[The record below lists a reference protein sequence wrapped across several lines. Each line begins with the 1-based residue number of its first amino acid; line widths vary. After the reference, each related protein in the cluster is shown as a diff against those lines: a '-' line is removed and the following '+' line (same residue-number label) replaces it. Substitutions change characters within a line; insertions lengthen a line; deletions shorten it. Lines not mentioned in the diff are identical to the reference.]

1 MSEKD
6 IEKAPL
12 PLCHHET
19 CMREAR
25 AREFALGIGKGC
37 GICSR
42 HGATIE
48 VVWKNCSHERCTDI
62 AIKGHHCKI
71 HSKVMKNRNRRKT
84 KSQSDLQRE
93 LDQFVAENRH
103 NLDHFKQAY
112 RNQTNAWYLE
122 HRMWG
127 KSYKEAEACRAI
139 IRENKEFASKQ
150 KKIIN
155 LESAI
160 RRKRHQEG
168 GYCRDER
175 CRRKYCKEERRRI
188 KLKAEKEEKMRQRL
202 LARKEPTLEE
212 RRRKYWRCPNGVS
225 GCHELLEREYK
236 NLATT
241 GREPCDLSLLC
252 KDCRAIEWEEWNARE
267 EGIERLKPHLTWHCY
282 RMLKPDT
289 PRKRRVVLG
298 VLKEGKK
305 IVAWP
310 DWRDDMTH
318 LLVQTQQT
326 EALKKGA
333 YNPGVYCK
341 AHYKSISDSEFE
353 LIGVCP
359 PYYSEWQKAGEL
371 DQDRE
376 LYWNDY
382 IFTSKSKHK
391 LCTKVSIGVP

>member
-1 MSEKD
+1 MSKQEVNINK
-6 IEKAPL
+6 
-12 PLCHHET
+12 LCHDDM

-25 AREFALGIGKGC
+25 AREFALGIGKGV
-37 GICSR
+37 GTCSR
-42 HGATIE
+42 HGAMID
-48 VVWKNCSHERCTDI
+48 VVRKNCIHEECTGV
-62 AIKGHHCKI
+62 AVKGDYCKI
-71 HSKVMKNRNRRKT
+71 HSKVKKSGNKGKT
-84 KSQSDLQRE
+84 KSESDLQRE
-93 LDQFVAENRH
+93 LDQFTAENIH

-112 RNQTNAWYLE
+112 RNQTNARYLE
-122 HRMWG
+122 HRMRG
-127 KSYKEAEACRAI
+127 KPYEDAEAYKAI
-139 IRENKEFASKQ
+139 IRENKEFANKQ

-155 LESAI
+155 LEAAI

-241 GREPCDLSLLC
+241 GLHPGDLRLLC

-267 EGIERLKPHLTWHCY
+267 KGIERLKPHLTWHCY

-298 VLKEGKK
+298 VLEDDKK

-318 LLVQTQQT
+318 LLVQPQQT
-326 EALKKGA
+326 EELKKGR
-333 YNPGVYCK
+333 YHPGVYCK
-341 AHYKSISDSEFE
+341 AHYKPINEFE

-359 PYYSEWQKAGEL
+359 PYYSEWQKAGKL
-371 DQDRE
+371 DH
-376 LYWNDY
+376 LK
-382 IFTSKSKHK
+382 I
-391 LCTKVSIGVP
+391 

>member
-1 MSEKD
+1 M
-6 IEKAPL
+6 L
-12 PLCHHET
+12 ET
-19 CMREAR
+19 RS
-25 AREFALGIGKGC
+25 KV
-37 GICSR
+37 
-42 HGATIE
+42 E
-48 VVWKNCSHERCTDI
+48 VVRKNCIHEDCSGV
-62 AIKGHHCKI
+62 AFKGDYCKI
-71 HSKVMKNRNRRKT
+71 HSKVKKSGNKRKT
-84 KSQSDLQRE
+84 KSESDLQRE
-93 LDQFVAENRH
+93 LDQFTAENIH

-112 RNQTNAWYLE
+112 RNQTNARKFE
-122 HRMWG
+122 RRMRG
-127 KSYKEAEACRAI
+127 KPYEDAEACRAI
-139 IRENKEFASKQ
+139 IRENKEFASKRD
-150 KKIIN
+150 KIIN
-155 LESAI
+155 LEAAI

-188 KLKAEKEEKMRQRL
+188 NMKAEKEEKMRQRL

-241 GREPCDLSLLC
+241 GLHPGDLSLLC

-267 EGIERLKPHLTWHCY
+267 KGIERLKPHLTWHCY

-318 LLVQTQQT
+318 LLVQPQQT
-326 EALKKGA
+326 EALRKGA

-341 AHYKSISDSEFE
+341 AHYKRINEFE

-359 PYYSEWQKAGEL
+359 PYYSEWQKAGKL
-371 DQDRE
+371 DH
-376 LYWNDY
+376 LK
-382 IFTSKSKHK
+382 I
-391 LCTKVSIGVP
+391 

>member
-1 MSEKD
+1 MSKQEVNN
-6 IEKAPL
+6 
-12 PLCHHET
+12 LCHHDM
-19 CMREAR
+19 CMREAT
-25 AREFALGIGKGC
+25 AREFALGIGKGG

-42 HGATIE
+42 HGATVD
-48 VVWKNCSHERCTDI
+48 VVRKNCIHEDCTGV
-62 AIKGHHCKI
+62 AFKGDYCKS
-71 HSKVMKNRNRRKT
+71 HSKVMKSGNRRKT

-93 LDQFVAENRH
+93 LDQFTAENIH

-122 HRMWG
+122 HRMRG
-127 KSYKEAEACRAI
+127 KPYEDAEACRAI
-139 IRENKEFASKQ
+139 IRKNKEFASKQ
-150 KKIIN
+150 KKIID
-155 LESAI
+155 LEYAI

-188 KLKAEKEEKMRQRL
+188 KMKAEEEEKMRQRL
-202 LARKEPTLEE
+202 LARKLAIEE
-212 RRRKYWRCPNGVS
+212 DRRKYWRCPNGVS
-225 GCHELLEREYK
+225 GCHELLERQYK

-241 GREPCDLSLLC
+241 CLHPCDLRRHGVC
-252 KDCRAIEWEEWNARE
+252 EYCCAIEWEEWNARE
-267 EGIERLKPHLTWHCY
+267 KGIERLKPHLTWHCY

-318 LLVQTQQT
+318 LLVQPHQT
-326 EALKKGA
+326 EELAKGI
-333 YNPGVYCK
+333 YHPGVYCK

-359 PYYSEWQKAGEL
+359 PYYSEWQKAGEMDHRML
-371 DQDRE
+371 PQDVER
-376 LYWNDY
+376 
-382 IFTSKSKHK
+382 I
-391 LCTKVSIGVP
+391 